1 MLYYSRAYQQNK
13 EESKIEIEN
22 IRNKSNNKNDYF
34 KRNEYNDKNK
44 DMDNSKYEFIY
55 IPGYLP
61 IPINYLYEQYK
72 NELLF
77 NKDNKNQE
85 SNSNSQL
92 STTSDGEQNII
103 NNINNNL
110 INKIKKEK
118 KLNLEESIKKGIKD
132 ISVQFNS
139 NPFQQCPLTLACFY
153 HCDLA
158 LSEQEESSLNMEIND
173 TIKDLKIKR
182 DKNGDNKIKKICNI

>member
-22 IRNKSNNKNDYF
+22 IRNKNNNKNDYF

-110 INKIKKEK
+110 INKIKNEK

-158 LSEQEESSLNMEIND
+158 LSEQEESSLNMEIDD

-182 DKNGDNKIKKICNI
+182 DKNGDNKINKVCNV

>member
-1 MLYYSRAYQQNK
+1 
-13 EESKIEIEN
+13 
-22 IRNKSNNKNDYF
+22 
-34 KRNEYNDKNK
+34 
-44 DMDNSKYEFIY
+44 MDNSKYEFIY

-182 DKNGDNKIKKICNI
+182 DKNGDNKIKKICNV

>member
-1 MLYYSRAYQQNK
+1 
-13 EESKIEIEN
+13 
-22 IRNKSNNKNDYF
+22 
-34 KRNEYNDKNK
+34 
-44 DMDNSKYEFIY
+44 MDNSKYEFIY

-153 HCDLA
+153 HCDLV

-182 DKNGDNKIKKICNI
+182 DKNGDNKINKVCNV

>member
-13 EESKIEIEN
+13 EESKIKIEN
-22 IRNKSNNKNDYF
+22 IRSKSDNKNDYF

-92 STTSDGEQNII
+92 STTSDGEPNII

-158 LSEQEESSLNMEIND
+158 LSEQEELSLNMEIND
-173 TIKDLKIKR
+173 KIKDLKIKR
-182 DKNGDNKIKKICNI
+182 DKKDDNKINKVSNV

>member
-1 MLYYSRAYQQNK
+1 
-13 EESKIEIEN
+13 
-22 IRNKSNNKNDYF
+22 
-34 KRNEYNDKNK
+34 
-44 DMDNSKYEFIY
+44 MDNSKYEFIY

-118 KLNLEESIKKGIKD
+118 KLNLEESIKKGIKWK
-132 ISVQFNS
+132 
-139 NPFQQCPLTLACFY
+139 NPL
-153 HCDLA
+153 
-158 LSEQEESSLNMEIND
+158 
-173 TIKDLKIKR
+173 KKGLKIYL
-182 DKNGDNKIKKICNI
+182 CNLIQILFNNVL

>member
-92 STTSDGEQNII
+92 STTSDGEQNFI

-182 DKNGDNKIKKICNI
+182 DKNGDNKIKKNL